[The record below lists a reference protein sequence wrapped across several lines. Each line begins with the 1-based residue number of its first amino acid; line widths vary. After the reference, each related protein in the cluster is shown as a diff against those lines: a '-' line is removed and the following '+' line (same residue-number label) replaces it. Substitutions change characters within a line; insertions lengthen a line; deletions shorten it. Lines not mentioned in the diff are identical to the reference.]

1 LGLITSS
8 VLKTATEARKR
19 LLGPF
24 SPTFNI
30 ENLLREGLLSVL
42 PDDAHER
49 VNGKIFISVTRVSDG
64 KNVLLSHFDS
74 REELIQAL
82 LASSFIPLFSGWK
95 PITVRGVRYI
105 DGCFSDNLPV
115 LDSHTITVSPFKG
128 EFDICPK
135 DENSSFM
142 QALLCSAFIPGF
154 SGWTPLTFRGVRYVD
169 GGFSD
174 NLPQLDENTI
184 TVSPFCGEADICP
197 KDFTAGRTISLAN
210 TSIELSRENLYRFT
224 LILFPPPPEV
234 LNRMCQQGFN
244 DALEFLQRNNLINC
258 TRCLA
263 VHSTFN
269 LDANLIKEGI
279 TLQIDDDEDEYQ
291 IHCDDCN
298 VQREEAILDTLPET
312 VGSIFQ
318 DAIDKAN
325 KGIMNWVFKHKSMK
339 LVSILTLPY
348 IIPFE
353 IILATFLK
361 IMRTSPSFKEIK
373 SFGFQV
379 IQLLKALIRAW
390 LSKPVQPHH
399 HPRHHHNNRFS
410 CELSITRFTGEGE
423 IQKVIGEKENFN
435 FAVDVADAPDLQ
447 THRGALTLETEALN
461 QLALRCAAKSVS
473 HLSSKA
479 ASRSVSKNPSRAPSR
494 ATSRAVSRAVSR
506 IPSLEDLSVPSEWN
520 VSNHP
525 TDDTFE
531 QILNVTNQHD
541 AVMAYYYMDDNNE
554 MKVTEIFDMT
564 SAEEQQNIETRELD
578 EEALQSHLESF
589 KEMMNVEEKMNLTNF
604 PHGTVRTCD
613 DE

>member
-1 LGLITSS
+1 MILTLNNPSLSLITSS

-135 DENSSFM
+135 DDNCSFM

-197 KDFTAGRTISLAN
+197 KDFTAGLVTISLAN

-269 LDANLIKEGI
+269 LDANLIKEGV
-279 TLQIDDDEDEYQ
+279 TLQIDDEEDEYQ

-373 SFGFQV
+373 SFGYQV

-390 LSKPVQPHH
+390 LSKPVHAQPPHRH
-399 HPRHHHNNRFS
+399 NRHHHNNRFS

-423 IQKVIGEKENFN
+423 IQKVSGEKENFN
-435 FAVDVADAPDLQ
+435 FSVDVADAPDLH

-589 KEMMNVEEKMNLTNF
+589 KG
-604 PHGTVRTCD
+604 PHQRTGS
-613 DE
+613 